1 MAPGK
6 STKVRAQRASRAR
19 GKPIPKSFCSRRK
32 IQTGY
37 DGYLAAS
44 TTPQWATHAHAAIL
58 RSTVATTTRATSA
71 SVPYPCWRTDGDP
84 VNYCNFIRSFEN
96 LIEAKTKN
104 SSTRLYYL
112 MQHTFGDVQELMWSC
127 LSMQPE
133 ESIQESRKLLKTRY
147 GQNCKTSI
155 AYVKR
160 VTNGPSITYEDSQ
173 VLQKFSVHLMSC
185 KNTSKEIG
193 CLNNVETP
201 DSLQRLIERL
211 PFQLRQRWHDVADD
225 ITSNKQREIT
235 LEDISRFLESKA
247 RALDP
252 PIFGYINSNL

>member
-6 STKVRAQRASRAR
+6 STKVRAQRASRER
-19 GKPIPKSFCSRRK
+19 GKPIPKPFCSRRK

-112 MQHTFGDVQELMWSC
+112 MQHTFGDVQELMWCSTLLVMCKSSC
-127 LSMQPE
+127 EAVYQCSQKKVFRNHGSFWKQDMART
-133 ESIQESRKLLKTRY
+133 IKLLLPM
-147 GQNCKTSI
+147 SS
-155 AYVKR
+155 A
-160 VTNGPSITYEDSQ
+160 
-173 VLQKFSVHLMSC
+173 LQM
-185 KNTSKEIG
+185 G
-193 CLNNVETP
+193 
-201 DSLQRLIERL
+201 
-211 PFQLRQRWHDVADD
+211 LR
-225 ITSNKQREIT
+225 
-235 LEDISRFLESKA
+235 
-247 RALDP
+247 
-252 PIFGYINSNL
+252 

>member
-147 GQNCKTSI
+147 GQNYKTSI
-155 AYVKR
+155 AYVKC

-211 PFQLRQRWHDVADD
+211 PFQLSKDGTMLLMTSLVTSREKSRW
-225 ITSNKQREIT
+225 R
-235 LEDISRFLESKA
+235 
-247 RALDP
+247 
-252 PIFGYINSNL
+252 IFQDFWNRRPGP

>member
-1 MAPGK
+1 
-6 STKVRAQRASRAR
+6 
-19 GKPIPKSFCSRRK
+19 
-32 IQTGY
+32 
-37 DGYLAAS
+37 
-44 TTPQWATHAHAAIL
+44 
-58 RSTVATTTRATSA
+58 
-71 SVPYPCWRTDGDP
+71 
-84 VNYCNFIRSFEN
+84 
-96 LIEAKTKN
+96 
-104 SSTRLYYL
+104 
-112 MQHTFGDVQELMWSC
+112 
-127 LSMQPE
+127 MQPE

-147 GQNCKTSI
+147 GQNYKTSI

-160 VTNGPSITYEDSQ
+160 VTNGPSITHEDSQ

-235 LEDISRFLESKA
+235 FEDISRFLELKA